1 MVTGVAIVGC
11 GAVGRKRAAALNG
24 IPLVVVHDLDPASA
38 GALSVEHRGCR
49 TAASWQDAVTAS
61 DVDLVIVATPHDMLA
76 PIARAAIAA
85 GKHVLVEKPGAR
97 SAREFEPVV
106 AEARAAN
113 VILKVGFNHRFHP
126 ALAKAHEL
134 FRSGVIGPLMYIRAR
149 YGHGGRLGYETEWRA
164 DPARAGG
171 GELLDQGV
179 HLIDLARWFA
189 GDFDEVSG
197 HVGTFFWNMP
207 VEDNAFML
215 LRQAQGVTASLHVSW
230 TEWKNLFSFEIFGR
244 LGKFQVDGLGG
255 SYGPERLTWYRMLP
269 EMGPPEMDTWEF
281 KGPDLSWEA
290 EFDEMFNAIA
300 IGRPPLGSA
309 DDGLAALRIV
319 DTLYARSPRAAMS
332 AQTEPHQ

>member
-11 GAVGRKRAAALNG
+11 GSVGRKRAAALNG

-38 GALSVEHRGCR
+38 GAISTQHPGCR
-49 TAASWQDAVTAS
+49 VAATWQDAVTS
-61 DVDLVIVATPHDMLA
+61 PDVDLVIVATSHDALA
-76 PIARAAIAA
+76 PIARAAIAG

-97 SAREFEPVV
+97 SFEEFEPVV
-106 AEARAAN
+106 ADARTAN
-113 VILKVGFNHRFHP
+113 LVLKVGFNHRFHP
-126 ALAKAHEL
+126 ALAKAHQL
-134 FRSGVIGPLMYIRAR
+134 FTSGVIGPLMYIRAR

-164 DPARAGG
+164 DPDRAGG

-189 GDFDEVSG
+189 GDFDDVSG
-197 HVGTFFWNMP
+197 HISTCFWNMP

-215 LRQAQGVTASLHVSW
+215 LRRGQAVTASLHVSW
-230 TEWKNLFSFEIFGR
+230 TEWKNLFSFEVFGR
-244 LGKFQVDGLGG
+244 LGKFQIDGLGG

-269 EMGPPEMDTWEF
+269 EMGPPEVDTWEF

-300 IGRPPLGSA
+300 IGRQPLGSA
-309 DDGLAALRIV
+309 EDGLAALRIV
-319 DTLYARSPRAAMS
+319 RDLYARSKRSTTPPTA
-332 AQTEPHQ
+332 EPPQ

>member
-11 GAVGRKRAAALNG
+11 GGVGRKRAAALSG
-24 IPLVVVHDLDPASA
+24 IPLVVVHDIDPASA
-38 GALSVEHRGCR
+38 GAIATQHRGCR
-49 TAASWQDAVTAS
+49 VAATWQDAVTS
-61 DVDLVIVATPHDMLA
+61 PDVDMVIVATSHDALA

-97 SAREFEPVV
+97 SLDEFEPVV
-106 AEARAAN
+106 ADARAAGL
-113 VILKVGFNHRFHP
+113 ILKVGFNHRFHP
-126 ALAKAHEL
+126 ALVKAHEL
-134 FRSGVIGPLMYIRAR
+134 FTSGVIGPLMYIRAR

-164 DPARAGG
+164 DPDRAGG

-197 HVGTFFWNMP
+197 HIGTYFWNMP

-215 LRQAQGVTASLHVSW
+215 LRHGQGVTASLHVSW

-244 LGKFQVDGLGG
+244 LGKFQIDGLGG
-255 SYGPERLTWYRMLP
+255 SYGLERLTWYRMPP
-269 EMGPPEMDTWEF
+269 EMGPPEVDTWEF

-319 DTLYARSPRAAMS
+319 RDLYAQHSRRAAPRASESPR
-332 AQTEPHQ
+332 